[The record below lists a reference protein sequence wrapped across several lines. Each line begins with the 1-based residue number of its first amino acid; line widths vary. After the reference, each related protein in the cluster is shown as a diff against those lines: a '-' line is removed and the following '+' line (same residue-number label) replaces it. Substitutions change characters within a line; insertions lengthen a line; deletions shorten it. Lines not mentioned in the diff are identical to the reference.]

1 MNHPGVYLS
10 KKMKA
15 KHISSNELSRKIGV
29 PSNRVSDIVRG
40 RRNITA
46 KTAILLAG
54 FFVETTPKEW
64 LSKQS
69 DYDLYLAEKEMN
81 DA

>member
-1 MNHPGVYLS
+1 MNHPGVYLAS
-10 KKMKA
+10 KMKD
-15 KHISSNELSRKIGV
+15 KQISSNELSRKIGV

-54 FFVETTPKEW
+54 FFVDTTPKEW
-64 LSKQS
+64 LSRQA
-69 DYDLYLAEKEMN
+69 DYDLYLAETEML
-81 DA
+81 

>member
-1 MNHPGVYLS
+1 MNHPGVYLFE
-10 KKMKA
+10 KMKA
-15 KHISSNELSRKIGV
+15 KNISSNELSRRIGV

-64 LSKQS
+64 MSRQT
-69 DYDLYLAEKEMN
+69 DYDLYLVETEMN
-81 DA
+81 